1 MATFGE
7 RLKFLREKEG
17 LLQKELAAKI
27 DVAISTLASWESGY
41 RIPELGKAEALA
53 DYFRCS
59 VDYLLGRTD
68 IYQIQ
73 TGPLAAHHDGPKGED
88 LSDLEDIIADA
99 VKKAAKWREEK
110 QKK

>member
-1 MATFGE
+1 MFGE
-7 RLKFLREKEG
+7 RLREARTAKG
-17 LLQKELAAKI
+17 LTQ
-27 DVAISTLASWESGY
+27 S
-41 RIPELGKAEALA
+41 ELGRLVGGVGKTTISQYENGIRKPDIETLERLA
-53 DYFRCS
+53 DVLNRS
-59 VDYLLGRTD
+59 VDWLLGRTD
-68 IYQIQ
+68 IEKQLT